1 MSSGFRWLTAVF
13 GFLALGLAGCAQIP
27 GVPPPEPTPVIAED
41 LPPVKANGS
50 IFQAHRGTLAL
61 FEDRRPRRSG
71 DIITIV
77 LDEQVSASKNA
88 NSNANRSAGGSLN
101 LDQLP
106 DGLEELARLAFELSG
121 EHNFTGGGGSQ
132 ARNTFTGTITAT
144 VHNVLPNGNLR
155 VVGEKRITINRGT
168 EYIRFSGVV
177 NPHFITPQN
186 TVPSTQV
193 ADARIEYTGDG
204 YISEAQRM
212 GWLQRFFLNLSPY

>member
-1 MSSGFRWLTAVF
+1 MRSSYRWLTAVF
-13 GFLALGLAGCAQIP
+13 GVLVLGLAGCTHVP
-27 GVPPPEPTPVIAED
+27 GMPPPEPAPVIAED
-41 LPPVKANGS
+41 LPPVAANGS
-50 IFQAHRGTLAL
+50 IYQAQRGSLAL

-71 DIITIV
+71 DIITVV

-88 NSNANRSAGGSLN
+88 NSNANRSASGSLGI
-101 LDQLP
+101 DQVP
-106 DGLEELARLAFELSG
+106 DGLEDLLKLAFDVSG
-121 EHNFTGGGGSQ
+121 EHDFSGGGGSQ